1 MEAIHNFTPFFTNQ
15 VTAGLLFKPSCDMHA
30 TSFRRLLRFVLYILI
45 LGSLVTLGEGRIHGR
60 KIITRIGDNFP
71 WGSLRLPQTLFPL
84 NYKITL
90 DTDLKLFTVKG
101 EVGITVKCEEPT
113 ANIILHLRDM
123 NVTKTAVFE
132 KKQQD
137 VKFSDDLRDVYETEE
152 LIERDAKKQQDREL
166 HVLKTMKNKTLEMF
180 LIKVKEEL
188 IRGQTYKIY
197 IQFNYPLTDKLLGFY
212 RSSYTEKD
220 GEKR

>member
-1 MEAIHNFTPFFTNQ
+1 
-15 VTAGLLFKPSCDMHA
+15 
-30 TSFRRLLRFVLYILI
+30 
-45 LGSLVTLGEGRIHGR
+45 
-60 KIITRIGDNFP
+60 
-71 WGSLRLPQTLFPL
+71 
-84 NYKITL
+84 
-90 DTDLKLFTVKG
+90 
-101 EVGITVKCEEPT
+101 
-113 ANIILHLRDM
+113 M

-137 VKFSDDLRDVYETEE
+137 VKFSDDLRDVYEDEE
-152 LIERDAKKQQDREL
+152 LIERDAKKQLDREL

-212 RSSYTEKD
+212 RSSYTAKD
-220 GEKR
+220 GEKRWVKLNKHHQ

>member
-1 MEAIHNFTPFFTNQ
+1 
-15 VTAGLLFKPSCDMHA
+15 MHA
-30 TSFRRLLRFVLYILI
+30 TSFRLLRFVLYVLL
-45 LGSLVTLGEGRIHGR
+45 LGRLVTLGEG
-60 KIITRIGDNFP
+60 KIITRDGGNFP

-90 DTDLKLFTVKG
+90 DTNLKLFNVKG
-101 EVGITVKCEEPT
+101 EVELTVKCEKPT

-137 VKFSDDLRDVYETEE
+137 VKFFDDLRDVYEDEE
-152 LIERDAKKQQDREL
+152 LIESDAKKEQDREL

-188 IRGQTYKIY
+188 IWGQTYKIY

-212 RSSYTEKD
+212 RSSYTAKD
-220 GEKR
+220 GEKRWVKLNKHHW

>member
-1 MEAIHNFTPFFTNQ
+1 M
-15 VTAGLLFKPSCDMHA
+15 
-30 TSFRRLLRFVLYILI
+30 
-45 LGSLVTLGEGRIHGR
+45 
-60 KIITRIGDNFP
+60 
-71 WGSLRLPQTLFPL
+71 

-101 EVGITVKCEEPT
+101 EVGITVKCEKPT

-137 VKFSDDLRDVYETEE
+137 VKFSDDLRDVYENEE

-212 RSSYTEKD
+212 RSSYTAKD

>member
-1 MEAIHNFTPFFTNQ
+1 
-15 VTAGLLFKPSCDMHA
+15 MHA
-30 TSFRRLLRFVLYILI
+30 RSYRRLLRFVLYVPL
-45 LGSLVTLGEGRIHGR
+45 LGSLVTLVEGRILGGR
-60 KIITRIGDNFP
+60 KIITRDGDNFP
-71 WGSLRLPQTLFPL
+71 WGSLRLPQTLLPL

-90 DTDLKLFTVKG
+90 DTDLKLFNVKG
-101 EVGITVKCEEPT
+101 EVDVTVKCEKPT

-137 VKFSDDLRDVYETEE
+137 VKFSDDLRDVYEDEE

-180 LIKVKEEL
+180 LIKVREKL

-212 RSSYTEKD
+212 RSSYTAKD